1 LISLVKIEID
11 IKDLEKFKQILIEKF
26 EKFLQEGTEKA
37 VRFYEQQ
44 LIGYTPAR
52 SGGGGGG
59 GLRSSIA
66 FKKTGDLTYRASPKY
81 YFEYLDKGTG
91 IRGPGR
97 RYITPVKAKV
107 LAWTLD
113 GSPCEK
119 GKKCIFARRVSGIKP
134 FKMTERAEK
143 DLMKDADRI
152 YQLVANRLLR

>member
-1 LISLVKIEID
+1 MVKIEID

-91 IRGPGR
+91 IHGPEKK
-97 RYITPVKAKV
+97 YIKPVKAKA
-107 LAWTLD
+107 LAWTLT
-113 GSPCEK
+113 GEPCEK
-119 GKKCIFARRVSGIKP
+119 GADCIYAKKVAGIKP
-134 FKMTERAEK
+134 FDMTGKAEK
-143 DLMKDADRI
+143 DLYKDADRI

>member
-1 LISLVKIEID
+1 MVRIEVNIQ
-11 IKDLEKFKQILIEKF
+11 DLEKFKQLLAERF
-26 EKFLQEGTEKA
+26 EDFLREGTEKA

-44 LIGYTPAR
+44 LTGYTPAR
-52 SGGGGGG
+52 SGAGGGG

-91 IRGPGR
+91 IHGPNKK
-97 RYITPVKAKV
+97 YITPVKAKV

-119 GKKCIFARRVSGIKP
+119 GKDCIFAKRVAGIKP
-134 FKMTERAEK
+134 FKMTEKAER
-143 DLMKDADRI
+143 DLRKDADRI
-152 YQLVANRLLR
+152 YQLVASRLFK

>member
-1 LISLVKIEID
+1 MVRIVVNL
-11 IKDLEKFKQILIEKF
+11 KDLERFKSLLSERF
-26 EKFLQEGTEKA
+26 EEFLRQGTEKA

-91 IRGPGR
+91 IHGPAKK
-97 RYITPVKAKV
+97 YIKPVKAKA
-107 LAWTLD
+107 LAWTLT
-113 GSPCEK
+113 GEPCEK
-119 GKKCIFARRVSGIKP
+119 GADCIYAKKVAGIKP
-134 FKMTERAEK
+134 FDMTGKAEK
-143 DLMKDADRI
+143 DLYKDADRI
-152 YQLVANRLLR
+152 YQYVASRILK